1 MTADL
6 ASHTTTFLSLS
17 DELILAASILL
28 NLQDLDSLNQTC
40 RRLRR
45 ITIDAYTDAAH
56 NSGTAAIF
64 VVKGGLNEERSQF
77 LHSKLCNQSSPYWY
91 DTSHNRNESMLC
103 CHRQPPGPCPQ
114 RVWTCCAVRKA
125 AYPARK
131 PKRFAIE
138 TLDLALQ
145 SIALKLQRNDG
156 LVSYTGSSKIA
167 TITVHDTALTSD
179 LDCNVPGQ
187 RIVTNVAIKWVSELL
202 QWHKPSAC
210 EIIWPVGAANDLL
223 SLPDLPESLEHL
235 TIRNMAPLPLERIRL
250 NQAVKAGE
258 IRKMV
263 AYMRNLHTL
272 NIETGS
278 YSSQDLKKLRSWL
291 RKVRVTIREVHRNM
305 LRNRRRQV
313 DRDVR
318 L

>member
-6 ASHTTTFLSLS
+6 ASHTTSFLSLS

-56 NSGTAAIF
+56 NSGTVAIF
-64 VVKGGLNEERSQF
+64 VVKGGLSEERSQF
-77 LHSKLCNQSSPYWY
+77 LRSKRCNQSSSYWY

-114 RVWTCCAVRKA
+114 SVWTCCAVRKA

-131 PKRFAIE
+131 TTRFAIE
-138 TLDLALQ
+138 TLDLALPQENPHQ

-156 LVSYTGSSKIA
+156 LVSYTGSFEIA

-179 LDCNVPGQ
+179 LDCNAPGQ
-187 RIVTNVAIKWVSELL
+187 RIVTNVAIKWVAELL
-202 QWHKPSAC
+202 QWHRPSAC

-223 SLPDLPESLEHL
+223 SLPHLPKSLEHL
-235 TIRNMAPLPLERIRL
+235 TIRNMARLLPEPIRL

-263 AYMRNLHTL
+263 SYMRDLHTL

-291 RKVRVTIREVHRNM
+291 RKVRATIREVHRNR
-305 LRNRRRQV
+305 LRNRRK
-313 DRDVR
+313 
-318 L
+318 